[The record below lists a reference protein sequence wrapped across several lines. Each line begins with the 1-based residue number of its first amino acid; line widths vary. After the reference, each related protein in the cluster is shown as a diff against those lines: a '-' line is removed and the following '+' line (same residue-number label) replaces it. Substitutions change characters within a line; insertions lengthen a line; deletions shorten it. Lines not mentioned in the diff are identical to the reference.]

1 MLLFF
6 FLLFYAFELLR
17 VPFIK
22 SMNVMANSSTESD
35 KNSVPYNYFESC
47 RTETDGGEI
56 KSTGKFCMENRLK

>member
-1 MLLFF
+1 MLLSLF
-6 FLLFYAFELLR
+6 FLFFYAFELLR

-35 KNSVPYNYFESC
+35 KNSVLESC